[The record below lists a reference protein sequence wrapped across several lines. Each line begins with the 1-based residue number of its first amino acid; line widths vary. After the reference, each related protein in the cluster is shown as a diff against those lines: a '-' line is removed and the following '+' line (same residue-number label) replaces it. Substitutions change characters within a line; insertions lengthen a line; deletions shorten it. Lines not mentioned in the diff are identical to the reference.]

1 VVLLNKNRDR
11 LSIVAA
17 ILEAANS
24 GASKTHIMLGAN
36 LSFNVLEKYLDVV
49 VRAGFV
55 RVAGRRYELTGPGR
69 EFLRRYRHFY
79 ERYVGAQRL
88 LEALDCEREKL
99 DLMCE
104 ASGFAVF
111 KHSQKRGRPKSPL
124 QLKQAKIHS

>member
-1 VVLLNKNRDR
+1 MGKNRDR
-11 LSIVAA
+11 LCIVVA

-24 GASKTHIMLGAN
+24 GASKTRIMLKSN

-55 RVAGRRYELTGPGR
+55 HVESCRYELTSPGR

-79 ERYVGAQRL
+79 ERYAMAQRL

-99 DLMCE
+99 ALMCE
-104 ASGFAVF
+104 ASGLAVF
-111 KHSQKRGRPKSPL
+111 ECGQKRVRPKSSL
-124 QLKQAKIHS
+124 QV

>member
-1 VVLLNKNRDR
+1 LNKNRDR

>member
-1 VVLLNKNRDR
+1 VVLLGKNRDR
-11 LSIVAA
+11 LCIVAA
-17 ILEAANS
+17 ILEAASS
-24 GASKTHIMLGAN
+24 GASKTRIMLKAN

-55 RVAGRRYELTGPGR
+55 RVAGCQYELTGPGR
-69 EFLRRYRHFY
+69 EFLRRYRRFY

-99 DLMCE
+99 ALMCE

-111 KHSQKRGRPKSPL
+111 ERSQKRVRPKSPL
-124 QLKQAKIHS
+124 